1 MVSPSNHGGQA
12 PPRDPSTGSGWQA
25 DITSLHVQL
34 SVNSTTQL
42 PQAAEAILANS
53 AGNKIFLFYGE
64 MGAGKTTLIKVLCEA
79 LGVTEQATSPTFSIV
94 NEYIGRDSRIFHF
107 DFYRLK
113 NQTEA
118 LDMGCEEYF
127 YSGDYCF
134 IEWPDKIPDMLP
146 SHYISVNISVLN
158 DNTRKISFEKI

>member
-1 MVSPSNHGGQA
+1 MLYYFCKIIMFEVTSTATTISDLPSIAQKL
-12 PPRDPSTGSGWQA
+12 
-25 DITSLHVQL
+25 ITFAE
-34 SVNSTTQL
+34 NSR
-42 PQAAEAILANS
+42 
-53 AGNKIFLFYGE
+53 IFLFHGD
-64 MGAGKTTLIKVLCEA
+64 MGAGKTTFIKALCAE
-79 LGVTEQATSPTFSIV
+79 LGVNSPVSSPTFAIV
-94 NEYIGRDSRIFHF
+94 NEYAVATSRIYHF

-146 SHYISVNISVLN
+146 PDYINVSISVLN
-158 DNTRKISFEKI
+158 DTSREISFEKI

>member
-1 MVSPSNHGGQA
+1 MQFTAISVS
-12 PPRDPSTGSGWQA
+12 D
-25 DITSLHVQL
+25 L
-34 SVNSTTQL
+34 S
-42 PQAAEAILANS
+42 AIAQKLLNF
-53 AGNKIFLFYGE
+53 AGDDRIFLFHGE
-64 MGAGKTTLIKVLCEA
+64 MGAGKTTFIKALCA
-79 LGVTEQATSPTFSIV
+79 QLGVDSPVSSPTFAII
-94 NEYIGRDSRIFHF
+94 NEYVGEKHRIYHF

-113 NQTEA
+113 TQTEA

-146 SHYISVNISVLN
+146 SHYISVNINVLN